1 MNKKYLGKKKILKI
15 YIDNQDKYEG
25 KPLWEVLLSKVKELG
40 LAGATVTKA
49 IAGIGA
55 HTTLHSFNVLVL
67 SQELP
72 IIIEIIDDEEKINKF
87 LNATDGMITEGLC
100 TLSDIEVAN
109 YKHKSFN
116 K

>member
-15 YIDNQDKYEG
+15 YIDNQDKYNG
-25 KPLWEVLLSKVKELG
+25 KPLWQELLSKVKELE

-49 IAGIGA
+49 VAGIGA
-55 HTTLHSFNVLVL
+55 NTSLHTFNVLVL
-67 SQELP
+67 SQTLP
-72 IIIEIIDDEEKINKF
+72 LVIEIIDDEEKILKF
-87 LNATDGMITEGLC
+87 LNETDGMITEGLC
-100 TLSDIEVAN
+100 TISDVEVID

>member
-1 MNKKYLGKKKILKI
+1 M
-15 YIDNQDKYEG
+15 
-25 KPLWEVLLSKVKELG
+25 LLKVKELK
-40 LAGATVTKA
+40 LSGATVTKA

-55 HTTLHSFNVLVL
+55 NTSIHSFNILTL

-72 IIIEIIDDEEKINKF
+72 IIIEIIDDEEKINNF
-87 LNATDGMITEGLC
+87 LNVTNEFISEGLC
-100 TLSDIEVAN
+100 TISDVEVID